1 MRMHA
6 WSNVH
11 RHPGRDPG
19 NARHLLEAK
28 TSLKEIAART
38 RYASQGQFSKA
49 FVRRFG
55 VSPGLFREMHS
66 VG

>member
-6 WSNVH
+6 WSNFH

-19 NARHLLEAK
+19 TARHLLEAK

-38 RYASQGQFSKA
+38 GYASQGQFSKA
-49 FVRRFG
+49 FIRRLG
-55 VSPGLFREMHS
+55 GSPGLFSEMHS